1 MPSVPSR
8 SLLEMRDKTAWNTQD
23 DSKCRIVLYI
33 SCIYMI
39 HPSTVGV
46 WDGTAYFKKNK
57 KASLKFSFDEVHK
70 LPRLETDPGFGDIVI
85 VLYSTSSYLRD
96 DKINLSLNLYGVV
109 LVARA

>member
-1 MPSVPSR
+1 M
-8 SLLEMRDKTAWNTQD
+8 
-23 DSKCRIVLYI
+23 
-33 SCIYMI
+33 
-39 HPSTVGV
+39 

-70 LPRLETDPGFGDIVI
+70 LPRLETDPGFGDIVV
-85 VLYSTSSYLRD
+85 VLYSTSLYLRD